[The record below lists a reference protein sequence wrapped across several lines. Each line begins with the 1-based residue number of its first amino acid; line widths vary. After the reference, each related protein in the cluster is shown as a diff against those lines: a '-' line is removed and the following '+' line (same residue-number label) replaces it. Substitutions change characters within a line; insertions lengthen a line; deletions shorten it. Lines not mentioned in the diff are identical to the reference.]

1 MLTLKRKNITLT
13 LLTVLGLA
21 YFCTMSPIAVNPFW
35 KSEMLLIP
43 IQLVTLI
50 YVTYLRSSRR

>member
-21 YFCTMSPIAVNPFW
+21 YFCTMSHIAVNPFW

>member
-21 YFCTMSPIAVNPFW
+21 YFCTMSHIAANPFW

-43 IQLVTLI
+43 IQLVTVI

>member
-21 YFCTMSPIAVNPFW
+21 YFCTMSHIAVNPFW
-35 KSEMLLIP
+35 KSEMLLIA
-43 IQLVTLI
+43 IQLVTVI

>member
-1 MLTLKRKNITLT
+1 MLTLKRKNITVT

-21 YFCTMSPIAVNPFW
+21 YFSTMSDIAVNPFW

>member
-21 YFCTMSPIAVNPFW
+21 YFCSMSHIAVNPFW

-43 IQLVTLI
+43 IQLVTVI